1 MVRPVTGNRRPSL
14 GMPPWPKRGFTLIEL
29 VIVMAIIA
37 LLMSI
42 AVPRYFQHLQRAKE
56 ATLRQDLNIV
66 RDSIDKFFGDKG
78 RYPSSLDEL
87 VKERYLRAIPIDPIT
102 ESSTTWVRVAP
113 PAQAQSTGELYDIRS
128 GAAGNASDGRPYGD
142 W

>member
-1 MVRPVTGNRRPSL
+1 
-14 GMPPWPKRGFTLIEL
+14 MPPWPKRGFTLIEL